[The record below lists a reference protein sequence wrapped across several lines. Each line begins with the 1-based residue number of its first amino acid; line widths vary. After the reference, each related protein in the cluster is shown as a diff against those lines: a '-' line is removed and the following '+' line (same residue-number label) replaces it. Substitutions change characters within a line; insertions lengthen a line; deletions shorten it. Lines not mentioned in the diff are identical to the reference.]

1 MGRIFLSINK
11 WWNSGFSTGTAQPKE
26 IVLVHH
32 PFNKKHILISRVV
45 WWGEGNAHLHNP
57 WSYDTLDNRIGGTTL
72 ELGNCHTRNWWSL
85 PVPPTNPASHPGCR
99 PSRKH
104 LQSSPKPPCFFG
116 GQKVETKTTTKRILS
131 HGGVVPR
138 LQKLLETPSFDWH
151 QIHTK
156 GNQRNPFSFN
166 VSILKSSL
174 FPVMKGIPNLKS
186 LPNWTQFD
194 IFDKS
199 FSREKWSWF
208 ILIQFFKSTYM
219 WHTWVAILGLGSQPG
234 ETDIS
239 IQIGIK
245 RVNSSNFVFIK
256 LLNLRRI
263 WPLFS
268 RR

>member
-1 MGRIFLSINK
+1 MVGGEECGECPLAQSMKLRYPWQPYQRHHLGAGKLSYSELVKPSRTTNK
-11 WWNSGFSTGTAQPKE
+11 S
-26 IVLVHH
+26 
-32 PFNKKHILISRVV
+32 
-45 WWGEGNAHLHNP
+45 
-57 WSYDTLDNRIGGTTL
+57 
-72 ELGNCHTRNWWSL
+72 C
-85 PVPPTNPASHPGCR
+85 VPPSCR

-104 LQSSPKPPCFFG
+104 LPSSPKRPCFFFLA
-116 GQKVETKTTTKRILS
+116 QHVETKTTTKRILS
-131 HGGVVPR
+131 HSGVVPR
-138 LQKLLETPSFDWH
+138 LKKLLETPSFDWH
-151 QIHTK
+151 QIHAK

-166 VSILKSSL
+166 VSILKSFL

-199 FSREKWSWF
+199 FSGEKWSWF

-219 WHTWVAILGLGSQPG
+219 CHTWVAILGLGSQPG